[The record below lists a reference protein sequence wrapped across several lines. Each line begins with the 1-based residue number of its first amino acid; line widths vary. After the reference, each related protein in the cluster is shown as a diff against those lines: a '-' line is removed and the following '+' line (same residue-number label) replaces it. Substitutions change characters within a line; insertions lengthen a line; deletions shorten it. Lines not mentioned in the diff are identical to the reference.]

1 MLSITFFIYKKEHMC
16 IELLVYFWYGDLHAS
31 VISLFPVLINVFV
44 LYVVNFKINWLRSAA
59 ADYRNASKK

>member
-1 MLSITFFIYKKEHMC
+1 MC
-16 IELLVYFWYGDLHAS
+16 IALSVYFWYGDLHAS